1 MSSLIGDFSQKRLRN
16 CGLRQYEVERVFGYE
31 YPHTFAIEGC
41 LHSPSQ
47 EFLSRFTKWLH
58 LDEVEFSEI
67 LQAAKKFRRQLVLP
81 KQGSLEKYQL
91 CNELGEKIDC
101 LYPGKI
107 VAIRQRLR
115 PDEKSKGKNDG
126 RALLLYQLI
135 NQETKM

>member
-1 MSSLIGDFSQKRLRN
+1 MSSLIGDFSQKRLLN

-31 YPHTFAIEGC
+31 YPHTSAIEVC

-47 EFLSRFTKWLH
+47 EFLSPFTKWLH
-58 LDEVEFSEI
+58 LDEVELGEI
-67 LQAAKKFRRQLVLP
+67 LQAAKKFRRRLELP
-81 KQGSLEKYQL
+81 KQAPLETYQL
-91 CNELGEKIDC
+91 CNELREKIDR

-126 RALLLYQLI
+126 LALLLYRLI
-135 NQETKM
+135 NKETKM